1 MPIILYWD
9 GVNVADIGNV
19 NVDTVMISLGN
30 FSDKLMTKDITKKV
44 IFYLPTLSSV
54 DSSTLLLHLNE
65 IGFTKT
71 EAKKH
76 LILFK
81 RKIFRT
87 FWKHVLNSINLCC
100 NRGVELHIIGK
111 VIR

>member
-1 MPIILYWD
+1 M
-9 GVNVADIGNV
+9 ADIGNV

-44 IFYLPTLSSV
+44 VSYLPTLSSV
-54 DSSTLLLHLNE
+54 ESSTLLLHLNE

-111 VIR
+111 VI